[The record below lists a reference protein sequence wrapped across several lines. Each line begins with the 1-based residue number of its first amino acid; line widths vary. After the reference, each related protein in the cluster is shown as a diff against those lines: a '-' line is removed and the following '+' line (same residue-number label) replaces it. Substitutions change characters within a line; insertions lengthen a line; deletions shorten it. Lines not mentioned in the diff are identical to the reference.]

1 MSGLLWSACQFT
13 VVAPPVSE
21 TPAGLS
27 FGFGTPAGSRRYLIG
42 PVQVATPAVP
52 RQAPPLATTP
62 GGAFVCLAASSPL
75 NSGRSS
81 EIRKLVERVRKDGGK
96 KMHAAGRFRGQ
107 VFSPAGAATPFPVD
121 AAAFWRFFTGRPR
134 FAFATGARLAFAVV
148 FAADL
153 SIRKLSRFFPA
164 FTAAAIHLGIAP
176 RPAQVSLQFL
186 GLRYLGATFLPFS
199 LLPAGR
205 PKPEWSACSVYCRPL
220 STP

>member
-1 MSGLLWSACQFT
+1 M
-13 VVAPPVSE
+13 
-21 TPAGLS
+21 
-27 FGFGTPAGSRRYLIG
+27 
-42 PVQVATPAVP
+42 
-52 RQAPPLATTP
+52 
-62 GGAFVCLAASSPL
+62 
-75 NSGRSS
+75 
-81 EIRKLVERVRKDGGK
+81 
-96 KMHAAGRFRGQ
+96 
-107 VFSPAGAATPFPVD
+107 FSPAGAATPFPVD

-176 RPAQVSLQFL
+176 RPAQVSLRFL

-205 PKPEWSACSVYCRPL
+205 PSPAGMGRRKRSAFLPAASHSAREPAIARRVGWTDLPSDLPLCVWSVAPPVSE
-220 STP
+220 TPGGAFVFSDRID